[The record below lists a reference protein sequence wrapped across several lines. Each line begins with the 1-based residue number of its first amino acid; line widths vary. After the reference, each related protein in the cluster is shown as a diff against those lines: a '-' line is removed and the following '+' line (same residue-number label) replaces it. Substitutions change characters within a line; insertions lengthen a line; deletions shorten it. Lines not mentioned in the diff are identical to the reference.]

1 MDFRR
6 IEMIFLIVFIALN
19 VFLGIS
25 FFQSQQVD
33 LASAGSGTTEILQDI
48 KRDDIKLP
56 KLSTAPARGA
66 YLASTQAS
74 PLRQD
79 AAALKDQTLRFSAD
93 DPLTLNATLTTPLS
107 VKTGTAAKLRR
118 WVKQADH
125 VVHGRGYVFQAALST
140 ATSYVFAQKIA
151 GKLVNDPRAQ
161 LTLHVADGRLTG
173 YTQTYLQNLVTL
185 RDKVTLCTAQD
196 AVTTLYREN
205 EIASNSKVLWVRL
218 SYTYLLNAKG
228 STVYVPAW
236 SVGIESQGAKNLTVK
251 KVNAINK
258 TVMKT
263 HTED

>member
-6 IEMIFLIVFIALN
+6 IEMIFLFVFIALN
-19 VFLGIS
+19 IFLGIS

-33 LASAGSGTTEILQDI
+33 LATSGAGTTQVLLEI
-48 KRDDIKLP
+48 KHDDIKLP
-56 KLSTAPARGA
+56 KLSTSGERGA
-66 YLASTQAS
+66 YLANTQKTS
-74 PLRQD
+74 LRTDVAGLQ
-79 AAALKDQTLRFSAD
+79 DQTLRFAGSN
-93 DPLTLNATLTTPLS
+93 PLTLTATLNAPEN
-107 VKTGTAAKLRR
+107 VKSHTAAKLQR
-118 WVKQADH
+118 WVKRPENVA
-125 VVHGRGYVFQAALST
+125 HGAAYKFQKDLST
-140 ATSYVFAQKIA
+140 ATSYVFAQRVR
-151 GKLVNDPRAQ
+151 GNLVNDSRAQ

-173 YTQTYLQNLVTL
+173 YTQTYLNNLVTL
-185 RDKVTLCTAQD
+185 RSDVALCSAQD

-236 SVGIESQGAKNLTVK
+236 SVGIESQGSKNLTVK

-263 HTED
+263 HAEE

>member
-6 IEMIFLIVFIALN
+6 IEMIFLFVFIALN

-33 LASAGSGTTEILQDI
+33 LATDAAGTTAILADI

-56 KLSTAPARGA
+56 KLSTSTERGA
-66 YLASTQAS
+66 YLANTTPS

-79 AAALKDQTLRFSAD
+79 ASRVKGQELHFSDVNGTTL
-93 DPLTLNATLTTPLS
+93 TATLATALN
-107 VKTGTAAKLRR
+107 VKTDASARLQR
-118 WVKQADH
+118 WVARADN
-125 VVHGRGYVFQAALST
+125 VAHGSAYVYQKDLST
-140 ATSYVFAQKIA
+140 ATSYVFAQKIS
-151 GKLVNDPRAQ
+151 GHLVNDPHAQ
-161 LTLHVADGRLTG
+161 LTLHVSDGHLTG
-173 YTQTYLQNLVTL
+173 YTQTYLPNLVTL
-185 RDKVTLCTAQD
+185 RQDVNLCSAQD

-205 EIASNSKVLWVRL
+205 EITSNSKVLWTRL

-236 SVGIESQGAKNLTVK
+236 SVGIESQGSKNLTVK

-258 TVMKT
+258 TVLKT
-263 HTED
+263 RAEE